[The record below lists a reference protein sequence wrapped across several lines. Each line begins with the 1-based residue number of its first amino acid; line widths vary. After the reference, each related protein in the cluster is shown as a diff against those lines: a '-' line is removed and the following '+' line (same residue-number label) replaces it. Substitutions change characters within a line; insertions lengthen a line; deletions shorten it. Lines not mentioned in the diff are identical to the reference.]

1 MMTYLV
7 NALLQPKYSSRGPI
21 TPKSTLLD
29 SKDYQRKSFD
39 GKNEER
45 KDSEIENQT
54 KTQICST
61 KIEVDKVPEQSNQIL
76 IYLTNKEESSKQLA
90 TKRYK
95 IDELEGGNKQKVKPL
110 KMLPQKERI
119 SMAKQVNLWLSNK
132 KNKYLNNKRK
142 YKDKVQIMKEVIK
155 LILELKPIKTL
166 NSLILM
172 SNKIYLYIKSQIII
186 YKNKLKMEIKIENIN
201 IFWKTNKDTFDAIES
216 YFHYM
221 DTNRIY
227 FITWKIQTLILK
239 SKLIYNIISWHF
251 VKRNNIYENIID
263 TKLGQ
268 NGVKIRITMSDT
280 EREYDKIWT
289 AGKKAEIE
297 AKTMTKYMEIE
308 DLLDS
313 VHKKLF
319 PPKQNAKFKKKILN
333 IDANT
338 CIRKGIIL
346 NEYDKQLWMLV
357 EEVEDDSDDS
367 DL

>member
-7 NALLQPKYSSRGPI
+7 NALLQPKYSLRGPI
-21 TPKSTLLD
+21 TPKTTLLD

-39 GKNEER
+39 EKNEER
-45 KDSEIENQT
+45 KDFEIENQT
-54 KTQICST
+54 KTQIGST
-61 KIEVDKVPEQSNQIL
+61 KIEVDKVPGQSNQIL
-76 IYLTNKEESSKQLA
+76 IYLTNKKESSKQLA
-90 TKRYK
+90 TNKYK
-95 IDELEGGNKQKVKPL
+95 IDEFEGGNKRKVKSS
-110 KMLPQKERI
+110 KMLLQKERI

-132 KNKYLNNKRK
+132 KNKYLNNKIK
-142 YKDKVQIMKEVIK
+142 YKDKDQIMKVIK

-227 FITWKIQTLILK
+227 FITWKLQTLILK
-239 SKLIYNIISWHF
+239 SKLIYSTISWHF
-251 VKRNNIYENIID
+251 AKRNNIYENIID
-263 TKLGQ
+263 TKLEQ

-297 AKTMTKYMEIE
+297 TKTMIKYMEIE

-319 PPKQNAKFKKKILN
+319 PPKQKAKFNKKILN

-357 EEVEDDSDDS
+357 EEVEDDSDVS
-367 DL
+367 SL

>member
-1 MMTYLV
+1 MTYLV
-7 NALLQPKYSSRGPI
+7 NALLQPKYSLRGPI
-21 TPKSTLLD
+21 IPKSTLLD
-29 SKDYQRKSFD
+29 SKDYQRNSFD
-39 GKNEER
+39 KKNEER
-45 KDSEIENQT
+45 KDFEIENQT
-54 KTQICST
+54 KTQIGSA
-61 KIEVDKVPEQSNQIL
+61 KIEADKVPEQSDQIL
-76 IYLTNKEESSKQLA
+76 IYLTNKKESSKQLA

-95 IDELEGGNKQKVKPL
+95 IDEFDGRNKQKAKPS
-110 KMLPQKERI
+110 KMLLQKERI

-132 KNKYLNNKRK
+132 KNKYLNKIK
-142 YKDKVQIMKEVIK
+142 YKDKDQIMKELIK

-186 YKNKLKMEIKIENIN
+186 YKNKLKMEIKVENIN

-227 FITWKIQTLILK
+227 FITWKLQTLILK
-239 SKLIYNIISWHF
+239 SELIYSTISWHF
-251 VKRNNIYENIID
+251 AKRNNIYENIID

-289 AGKKAEIE
+289 VGKKVEIE
-297 AKTMTKYMEIE
+297 AKTMIKHMEIE

-319 PPKQNAKFKKKILN
+319 PPKQNAKFNKKILN

-357 EEVEDDSDDS
+357 EEVEDDSDVS
-367 DL
+367 SL